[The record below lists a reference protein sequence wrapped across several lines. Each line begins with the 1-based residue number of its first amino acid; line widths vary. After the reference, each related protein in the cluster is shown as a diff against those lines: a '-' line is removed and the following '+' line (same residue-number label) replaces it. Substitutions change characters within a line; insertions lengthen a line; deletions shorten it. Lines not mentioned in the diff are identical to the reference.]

1 MNKLKCLFLLL
12 FIFNACSYEPI
23 LSKKK
28 YNFNFTEVET
38 TGNKFI
44 NKIIQEN
51 LLSKSQGNRN
61 IKINLKSSKDKK
73 VISSNKKGDPVNFKI
88 KINVDYIVYENNM
101 EIIKDNIF
109 KEVTYNNINDKF
121 ELSQYEDNI
130 IINLSNNISDD
141 ILTSLLTL
149 D

>member
-1 MNKLKCLFLLL
+1 M
-12 FIFNACSYEPI
+12 
-23 LSKKK
+23 
-28 YNFNFTEVET
+28 
-38 TGNKFI
+38 
-44 NKIIQEN
+44 
-51 LLSKSQGNRN
+51 SKSQGNRN
-61 IKINLKSSKDKK
+61 IKINLKSNKDKK

-121 ELSQYEDNI
+121 ELSQYEDNTV
-130 IINLSNNISDD
+130 INLSNNISDD